1 MNAKFLVCVAAQGAQ
16 EPVRRAAHETL
27 RIGRSRDGN
36 DVSLPGDASLAP
48 RHCEFFFRDN
58 AWHVRDLDT
67 ETGTYVDRERV
78 QEAVLVNGARVQIGI
93 AEVVY
98 TPEVEAVQPEPEV
111 EAEVPRLR
119 PPGNGE
125 TDGDEER
132 IKLPDLAGGS
142 GRRAVIRVIE

>member
-16 EPVRRAAHETL
+16 EPVRRAMHETL

-78 QEAVLVNGARVQIGI
+78 QESVLVNGARVQIGI

-98 TPEVEAVQPEPEV
+98 TPEVEVVLV
-111 EAEVPRLR
+111 ETETEKEISRLR
-119 PPGNGE
+119 PPGNGGA
-125 TDGDEER
+125 DGDEGR
-132 IKLPDLAGGS
+132 IRLPDLTAGS
-142 GRRAVIRVIE
+142 GRRAVVREIE

>member
-1 MNAKFLVCVAAQGAQ
+1 MNAKFLVCVSAQGAQ

-36 DVSLPGDASLAP
+36 DVSLPGDTSLAP

-78 QEAVLVNGARVQIGI
+78 EESVLVNGARVQVGI
-93 AEVVY
+93 AEIVY
-98 TPEVEAVQPEPEV
+98 TPEVDEPESEPESEV
-111 EAEVPRLR
+111 EAPRLR
-119 PPGNGE
+119 PPSSGDANGGE
-125 TDGDEER
+125 GR
-132 IKLPDLAGGS
+132 IKLPDLSAGS
-142 GRRAVIRVIE
+142 GRRAVIREIE